1 MRSSRLNGFVA
12 AAGLGLVAAT
22 AAPLDAQAGSQSVTQ
37 SGGDGRMA

>member
-12 AAGLGLVAAT
+12 AAAVGLVAT